1 MRPVMKTA
9 IPLVL
14 SISVLVGCGSSTPFD
29 ATATPA
35 PAAEPITVEFGSI
48 DAALAGAHRSQ
59 KNRDRDRY
67 RHPRET
73 LAFMGVQPNMTVIE
87 LWPGG
92 GWYTEVLAPYVHDA
106 GRLVAVLP
114 EQRAADYRT
123 FLATHPRIFDR
134 VEVRTVVPPEQ
145 ISFGPDGSADAV
157 LTFRN
162 VHNWEQGGY
171 AEAMFAAAFRVL
183 KPGGVFGVVDHRAPE
198 GSPAA
203 QNPESGYIT
212 EARVIALATGAGFA
226 LEDRSEINANPNDT
240 HDHPEG
246 VWTLP
251 PVLRLGE
258 QDRERYLAIGESDRM
273 TLRFRKPAAE

>member
-1 MRPVMKTA
+1 MKIA
-9 IPLVL
+9 PLFLSVL
-14 SISVLVGCGSSTPFD
+14 GPLVGCGSSTPFEG
-29 ATATPA
+29 T
-35 PAAEPITVEFGSI
+35 AEPPEPVTVEFGSI

-73 LAFMGVQPNMTVIE
+73 LEFMGVQPNMTVIE

-106 GRLVAVLP
+106 GRLVAVVP
-114 EQRAADYRT
+114 ERRAADFRT
-123 FLATHPRIFDR
+123 FLATQPRIFDR
-134 VEVRTVVPPEQ
+134 VEVHTVAPPEQ
-145 ISFGPDGSADAV
+145 LSLGPDASADAV

-162 VHNWEQGGY
+162 VHNWEMDGF
-171 AEAMFAAAFRVL
+171 AEGMFAAVFRVL
-183 KPGGVFGVVDHRAPE
+183 KPGGIFGVVDHRAPE

-203 QNPESGYIT
+203 SNPDSGYLT
-212 EARVIALATGAGFA
+212 EARVIALATGAGFV
-226 LEDRSEINANPNDT
+226 LEDRSEVNANPNDT

-258 QDRERYLAIGESDRM
+258 VDRERYLAIGESDRM
-273 TLRFRKPAAE
+273 TFRFRKPAQPAAPAQ